1 MGEDAPMK
9 SVLQHYKECFVCKTT
24 YDLHLHHVFFGNA
37 NRKKSTEYGMTVWL
51 CSRHHNMSNEGVHFN
66 KVLDNKIKGFAQ
78 EYFENNI
85 GSREDFRNIFGKSY
99 L

>member
-1 MGEDAPMK
+1 MK

-24 YDLHLHHVFFGNA
+24 YDLHEHHVLYGTA
-37 NRKKSTEYGMTVWL
+37 NRKRSEQYGLKVWL
-51 CSRHHNMSNEGVHFN
+51 CSRHHNMSNEAVHFN
-66 KVLDNKIKGFAQ
+66 KALDNKIKGFAQ

-85 GSREDFRNIFGKSY
+85 GSREDFRAIFGKSY